1 MKERQPSF
9 YSICRAVGRSKN
21 MSTVWNT
28 GNKLKNYKSW
38 HPKAHNCFET
48 PLGCWAT
55 TERANQRAAQNNYYY
70 HLWGSQD
77 MYFLKFYIPKR
88 RWIWPVCWIEI
99 FLQNHP
105 YKVWFF
111 VKCECPNSYSVYL
124 VTLCCSQAPTA
135 LIWIFWFHLASFV
148 WSCSLNLFTVS
159 LQCQEIPQKLL
170 LTFGVRSCLIFIKL
184 YCAFQNSN
192 NHDLG
197 LQSDAAVKNCKKA
210 IHFVAFTMYTLFVL

>member
-1 MKERQPSF
+1 MSF
-9 YSICRAVGRSKN
+9 SMTQLLSHTFAHLTGSSFRLKWWICPVGR
-21 MSTVWNT
+21 
-28 GNKLKNYKSW
+28 
-38 HPKAHNCFET
+38 
-48 PLGCWAT
+48 
-55 TERANQRAAQNNYYY
+55 
-70 HLWGSQD
+70 
-77 MYFLKFYIPKR
+77 
-88 RWIWPVCWIEI
+88 IEI
-99 FLQNHP
+99 CLTNHP

-111 VKCECPNSYSVYL
+111 VKCKCPNSYSVHL

-197 LQSDAAVKNCKKA
+197 LQSNAAVKNCKKSYTFCC
-210 IHFVAFTMYTLFVL
+210 IYYTLFVL